1 MRFMGIDYGTKRI
14 GVAISDPLCTMAHP
28 LEVVDVRGDNSHI
41 ERIKDIAE
49 KYNIT
54 HVIVGLPYNMDGSIG
69 DCGNSI
75 MEWSRQLE
83 ESIGL
88 PVTLWD
94 ERLTTY
100 EAQNILIHSNMR
112 RIKKRQVVDKIA
124 ASLILKGYLDSLNT

>member
-41 ERIKDIAE
+41 ERIKDIARG
-49 KYNIT
+49 YNIT

-75 MEWSRQLE
+75 IEWSRQLE

-100 EAQNILIHSNMR
+100 EAQDLLTRSNVR
-112 RIKKRQVVDKIA
+112 RKRQRQVRDKIA
-124 ASLILKGYLDSLNT
+124 AGFILKGYLDSLST